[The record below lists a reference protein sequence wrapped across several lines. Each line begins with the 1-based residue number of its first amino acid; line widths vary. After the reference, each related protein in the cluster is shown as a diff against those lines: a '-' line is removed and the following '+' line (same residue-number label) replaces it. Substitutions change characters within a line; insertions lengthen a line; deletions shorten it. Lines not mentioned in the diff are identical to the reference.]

1 MHKLTTNPQTF
12 SCAAH
17 TWDLSYQ
24 ELTLPGYNS
33 HPCSC
38 AIHAWDLSYQELIL
52 PGYNSTP
59 QCKLLTPFQD
69 LLPFSPFCS
78 AKGSRVIIANTCK
91 LEWTSS
97 WPAVDKP
104 ITNYSLYCTN
114 CQELTRYTDPGLH
127 PKDRK
132 RIPFTALNRGPLRML
147 QPFLSF

>member
-1 MHKLTTNPQTF
+1 MHKLTTNPQTC

-24 ELTLPGYNS
+24 ELILPGYNS

-38 AIHAWDLSYQELIL
+38 AIYAWDPSYQELIL

-59 QCKLLTPFQD
+59 QCKLLIPFQD

-78 AKGSRVIIANTCK
+78 AEGSRVIKANTCK

-97 WPAVDKP
+97 WLAVDKP
-104 ITNYSLYCTN
+104 IVNYSLYCTN

-132 RIPFTALNRGPLRML
+132 RIPLTALKRGPLRML
-147 QPFLSF
+147 QSFLSF